1 MKIGYVR
8 VSTEDQNEAR
18 QEVIMEQLNVE
29 RLFIDKVSG
38 KNTNRPALQEM
49 LGFIR
54 EGDILVVES
63 YSRLARSTV
72 DLLKIVEE
80 LHERNIG
87 FISHK
92 ENIDTTTPQGRLM
105 LTIFAGIYQF
115 ERECMLQ
122 RQREGIA
129 IAKAEGKY
137 KGRKPIQV
145 DQNEFKAV
153 YNDWK
158 SGKIKAV
165 DAMKA
170 LKLTKPTFYR
180 KVREYENS
188 LKEPIKMK
196 K

>member
-1 MKIGYVR
+1 MK
-8 VSTEDQNEAR
+8 
-18 QEVIMEQLNVE
+18 QLGVE
-29 RLFIDKVSG
+29 RVFIDKISG

-49 LGFIR
+49 LTFIR
-54 EGDILVVES
+54 EGDVLVVES

-80 LHERNIG
+80 LNERNIG

-92 ENIDTTTPQGRLM
+92 EKIDTTTPQGRLM

-129 IAKAEGKY
+129 IAKADGKY
-137 KGRKPIQV
+137 KGRKPIEV
-145 DQNEFKAV
+145 DQALFEAVYQDWKADRLKAV
-153 YNDWK
+153 E
-158 SGKIKAV
+158 
-165 DAMKA
+165 AMEK

-180 KVREYENS
+180 KVKAYENLFS
-188 LKEPIKMK
+188 APLAE
-196 K
+196 

>member
-8 VSTEDQNEAR
+8 VSTEEQNEAR
-18 QEVIMEQLNVE
+18 QEILMKQLGVE
-29 RLFIDKVSG
+29 RVFIDKISG

-49 LGFIR
+49 LTFIR
-54 EGDILVVES
+54 EGDVLVVES

-92 ENIDTTTPQGRLM
+92 EKIDTTTPQGRLM

-129 IAKAEGKY
+129 IAKADGKY
-137 KGRKPIQV
+137 KGRKPIEV
-145 DQNEFKAV
+145 DQALFEAVYQDWKADRLKAV
-153 YNDWK
+153 E
-158 SGKIKAV
+158 
-165 DAMKA
+165 AMEK

-180 KVREYENS
+180 KVKAYENLFS
-188 LKEPIKMK
+188 AHSAE
-196 K
+196 